1 MQRQRTHQL
10 TSQPHPVPRWG
21 WLFAAG
27 PIVWSLYFWMEAR
40 AAQVGC
46 RVDSWPLM
54 VWSSLAIAGMV
65 MVTVSYHA
73 SRSQPPAGAHPA
85 VSMMRD
91 GFLLGAGLL
100 AAAVLVGLPTLVTHP
115 C

>member
-1 MQRQRTHQL
+1 M
-10 TSQPHPVPRWG
+10 PRWG

-40 AAQVGC
+40 AAQIGC
-46 RVDSWPLM
+46 RVDAWPLM
-54 VWSSLAIAGMV
+54 VWTSLAFAGMV
-65 MVTVSYHA
+65 MVTVSYNA
-73 SRSQPPAGAHPA
+73 SRSRSEGAHPA
-85 VSMMRD
+85 ASVMRD

-100 AAAVLVGLPTLVTHP
+100 TSAVLVGLPTLVTHP

>member
-1 MQRQRTHQL
+1 MDRNPIHQ
-10 TSQPHPVPRWG
+10 TPRPFPRWG

-27 PIVWSLYFWMEAR
+27 PALWSLYFWMEAQ
-40 AAQVGC
+40 AARMGC
-46 RVDSWPLM
+46 AMDAWPLL
-54 VWSSLAIAGMV
+54 VWSILALTGMM

-73 SRSQPPAGAHPA
+73 SRSVRLSQAGPAP
-85 VSMMRD
+85 SIMRD

-100 AAAVLVGLPTLVTHP
+100 AAAVLVGVPTLISQP